1 MLIKNQKQNP
11 TQSSSIT
18 ECKSNFQSGTG
29 FWCGTHHEA
38 NLSIAERRH
47 HRVLSTLIGSV
58 LLEKSRFSFVGHVKI
73 ELLDER
79 KVCGV
84 ERVGSM
90 GAFSYS
96 ECVCVALPMVYSKLM
111 GS

>member
-1 MLIKNQKQNP
+1 M
-11 TQSSSIT
+11 
-18 ECKSNFQSGTG
+18 
-29 FWCGTHHEA
+29 
-38 NLSIAERRH
+38 SIAERRH
-47 HRVLSTLIGSV
+47 HRVLSTLTGSV
-58 LLEKSRFSFVGHVKI
+58 LLEKSRFSFVGHLKI

-84 ERVGSM
+84 KGIGSM

-96 ECVCVALPMVYSKLM
+96 ECICVALPMVYSKWM